1 MVMDAVF
8 SFDQNLWFGVINI
21 IGHAV
26 SNGAHP
32 PPPHPHPA
40 SVDIYRAV
48 KEDTI

>member
-1 MVMDAVF
+1 MVMDAAF

-32 PPPHPHPA
+32 HPA
-40 SVDIYRAV
+40 SVDVYRAV